1 MGLKKTQV
9 LQTSLISLILTTT
22 FGSSVL
28 ATPEKETSDDIR
40 LTKSVPI
47 PFAERGLARKLASR
61 KTVTGSS
68 EEVDPTQVESQF
80 SIQEELSLPSLNPA
94 NMESQVRV
102 EPLEN
107 SEATPLQSLDHYATV
122 VDLESTD
129 VQAPEQITTEPQV
142 AVETLENSEATPE
155 TATASSPSVVE
166 LENQESSNTKE
177 QLSDAMAQ
185 ITSVDQLSDVQPTD
199 WAFQAL
205 RSLSERYNCLPGYP
219 DGTFRGNNAITRYE
233 FASGLKECLDRIQE
247 LIAASGADGVSQ
259 ADLIQLEK
267 LQENFAAELANIRG
281 RVLALEARTANLEA
295 QQFSTTT
302 KLSGQVIYY
311 VADAFGR
318 NASDANETVYQYRTR
333 ISFDTSFTGKD
344 NLKVRLNAGNVP
356 RFNAATDFPRALRGS
371 TGETILLFGSS
382 NGDVD
387 LQKLSYSFPIN
398 DQLKVGID
406 AFSGDRILSDLI
418 TPIAS
423 LSTGPV
429 SNYGR
434 LNPLLYP
441 IFLQVAAG
449 VQWNPTPWF
458 DLDVSWGSET
468 GSSNDPSLGRGL
480 FNGGYGISTR
490 GVFRFDK
497 LRFALSYIY
506 SYSPENGVNSA
517 SGSNASKVTGAGPVA
532 GNTYLGAIFYRFS
545 PKFDLGAS
553 AAFVNARTLG
563 KGTRGDAHVINYRAN
578 LIFPDLFKEGNIAG
592 VIVGIQPRLNFT
604 SNDSL
609 ARAIGLSPGQSNDRD
624 TGWHLEAFYT
634 YRVNDYITITPGV
647 FWLTAPNHD
656 ERNPDVVIGAIR
668 TTFNF

>member
-1 MGLKKTQV
+1 MGIKTNQV
-9 LQTSLISLILTTT
+9 LRTSLLWLILTTT

-28 ATPEKETSDDIR
+28 ATPEKETLDDIV
-40 LTKSVPI
+40 L
-47 PFAERGLARKLASR
+47 SR
-61 KTVTGSS
+61 SS
-68 EEVDPTQVESQF
+68 EEVDHTQIETQF
-80 SIQEELSLPSLNPA
+80 STQAGLRLPNLNPA
-94 NMESQVRV
+94 NMESQVQV

-107 SEATPLQSLDHYATV
+107 LEAISTPNVTHFATV

-129 VQAPEQITTEPQV
+129 IQAPDPITTEPEV
-142 AVETLENSEATPE
+142 AVETLENSEATPA
-155 TATASSPSVVE
+155 TPTASSPSVVE
-166 LENQESSNTKE
+166 LEN

-205 RSLSERYNCLPGYP
+205 QSLSERYGCLGGYP

-233 FASGLKECLDRIQE
+233 FAAGLKDCLDRVQE
-247 LIAASGADGVSQ
+247 LIAVSGADAISQ

-302 KLSGQVIYY
+302 KLSGEVVYY
-311 VADAFGR
+311 IADAFGR

-333 ISFDTSFTGKD
+333 LSFDTSFTGKD
-344 NLKVRLNAGNVP
+344 NLKVRLNAGNIP
-356 RFNAATDFPRALRGS
+356 RLDTATDYPRALRGS
-371 TGETILLFGSS
+371 TDETILLFGSS

-387 LQKLSYSFPIN
+387 LQKLSYSFPIT
-398 DQLKVGID
+398 DQLRVNID
-406 AFSGDRILSDLI
+406 GFSGDRILSDLI
-418 TPIAS
+418 TPVAGVA
-423 LSTGPV
+423 TGPI

-434 LNPLLYP
+434 LNPLLFP
-441 IFLQVAAG
+441 IFLQVAVG

-458 DLDVSWGSET
+458 DLDVAWGSET
-468 GSSNDPSLGRGL
+468 GSSNNPSLGRGL

-490 GVFRFDK
+490 AVFRSDK
-497 LRFALSYIY
+497 LRIALSYIY
-506 SYSPENGVNSA
+506 GYSPENGVNSA
-517 SGSNASKVTGAGPVA
+517 SGSNAAKVTGAGPVA
-532 GNTYLGAIFYRFS
+532 GNTFLGGIFYQIS

-604 SNDSL
+604 SNDEL
-609 ARAIGLSPGQSNDRD
+609 ARAIGLPPGQRNDRD

-656 ERNPDVVIGAIR
+656 ERNPDVVVGAIR

>member
-1 MGLKKTQV
+1 MGIKKTQV

-22 FGSSVL
+22 FGSNVL
-28 ATPEKETSDDIR
+28 AAPEKETSHDII
-40 LTKSVPI
+40 LT
-47 PFAERGLARKLASR
+47 R
-61 KTVTGSS
+61 SS
-68 EEVDPTQVESQF
+68 EEVDQTQIETQF
-80 SIQEELSLPSLNPA
+80 STQDELSLPSLNPA
-94 NMESQVRV
+94 NMESQIQV
-102 EPLEN
+102 EPLKNLEGIP
-107 SEATPLQSLDHYATV
+107 TPNLTHFATV

-129 VQAPEQITTEPQV
+129 VQAPDQITTEPQV
-142 AVETLENSEATPE
+142 PVETLENPEATPA
-155 TATASSPSVVE
+155 TPTASSPSVVE
-166 LENQESSNTKE
+166 LENQESSNRE
-177 QLSDAMAQ
+177 DQSSDAMAQ

-205 RSLSERYNCLPGYP
+205 QSLSERYGCLGGYP

-233 FASGLKECLDRIQE
+233 FAAGFKECLDRVQE
-247 LIAASGADGVSQ
+247 LIAASGADAISQ

-281 RVLALEARTANLEA
+281 RILALEARTANLEA

-302 KLSGQVIYY
+302 KLSGQVVYY

-344 NLKVRLNAGNVP
+344 NLKVRLNAGNIP
-356 RFNAATDFPRALRGS
+356 RLDTATDYPRALRGS
-371 TGETILLFGSS
+371 TAETILLFGSS

-398 DQLKVGID
+398 DKLKVGID

-418 TPIAS
+418 TPIAGVA
-423 LSTGPV
+423 TGPI

-441 IFLQVAAG
+441 IFLQVAVG
-449 VQWNPTPWF
+449 VQWDPTPWF

-506 SYSPENGVNSA
+506 SYSPENGVDTE
-517 SGSNASKVTGAGPVA
+517 SGSNAAQVTGAGPVA
-532 GNTYLGAIFYRFS
+532 GNTFLGGIFYRFS

-563 KGTRGDAHVINYRAN
+563 KGTRGDAHVIDYRAN

-592 VIVGIQPRLNFT
+592 IIVGIQPRLNFT
-604 SNDSL
+604 SNDRL
-609 ARAIGLSPGQSNDRD
+609 ARAIGLPPGQSNDRD

-656 ERNPDVVIGAIR
+656 ERNPDVVVGAIR